1 MKHLKTMIG
10 YGTKFFAQYPAVL
23 SGYIIYSYLF
33 VSMVR
38 LFIKARYYGATLSD
52 AYDIF
57 SALPFMWFLAVSLVK
72 VIEYRSKLFDS
83 ETRRMN
89 SEKELQTKIT
99 QLTTMHEVVKGLQHQ
114 VNNPLAIIALSIGQ
128 TKRSVG
134 NNPTAMMRIESIE
147 HAANQISFALQKFSE
162 AEQYESEHVDEVVGT
177 IASIPLE
184 HLQSG
189 PLKMKKT

>member
-1 MKHLKTMIG
+1 MRHVKNIIG

-33 VSMVR
+33 ISMVR
-38 LFIKARYYGATLSD
+38 LFIRARYHGADLSD

-72 VIEYRSKLFDS
+72 VIDFRSKLYDS
-83 ETRRMN
+83 ETRRMI

-114 VNNPLAIIALSIGQ
+114 VNNPLAIISLSIGQ

-134 NNPTAMMRIESIE
+134 DNPAAITRIESIE
-147 HAANQISFALQKFSE
+147 NAANQISFALQKFSE
-162 AEQYESEHVDEVVGT
+162 AERYEYEHVDEVVGT
-177 IASIPLE
+177 IASIPREFLKA
-184 HLQSG
+184 G
-189 PLKMKKT
+189 PLKIKET